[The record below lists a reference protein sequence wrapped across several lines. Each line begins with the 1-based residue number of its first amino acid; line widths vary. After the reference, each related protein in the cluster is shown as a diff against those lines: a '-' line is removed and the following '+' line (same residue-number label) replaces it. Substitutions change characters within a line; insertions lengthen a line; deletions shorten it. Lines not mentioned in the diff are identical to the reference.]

1 MTRREARELAFSL
14 LYELTFFPEKDPEE
28 LYRSER
34 EVRPFEEDDYVKTV
48 VVGAAKSKE
57 QIDALDEFDWT
68 EFRADCVYQV
78 HTQPLEIASE
88 PDFDED
94 KNPLY
99 KKFGDVLSV
108 ELKVTFRDKYAW
120 LDEISSPELIG
131 KLLSLAPEDLELL
144 DAYVFGDKTQVEL
157 AKEKGISQKNISKK
171 LNRIRRFL
179 AGN

>member
-1 MTRREARELAFSL
+1 MCIR
-14 LYELTFFPEKDPEE
+14 YI
-28 LYRSER
+28 RSH
-34 EVRPFEEDDYVKTV
+34 
-48 VVGAAKSKE
+48 SK
-57 QIDALDEFDWT
+57 
-68 EFRADCVYQV
+68 
-78 HTQPLEIASE
+78 SE

>member
-1 MTRREARELAFSL
+1 MAISYGKAYRDFKKELEKKHA
-14 LYELTFFPEKDPEE
+14 LYEQL
-28 LYRSER
+28 
-34 EVRPFEEDDYVKTV
+34 
-48 VVGAAKSKE
+48 GMSKE
-57 QIDALDEFDWT
+57 QIDALDEFDWA

-157 AKEKGISQKNISKK
+157 AKKKGISQKNISKK

>member
-1 MTRREARELAFSL
+1 MAINYGKAYRDFKKELEKKHA
-14 LYELTFFPEKDPEE
+14 LYEQL
-28 LYRSER
+28 
-34 EVRPFEEDDYVKTV
+34 
-48 VVGAAKSKE
+48 GMSKE

-78 HTQPLEIASE
+78 HTQPLEITSE

-99 KKFGDVLSV
+99 KKFGDVLTV

-120 LDEISSPELIG
+120 LDEISSPELTRR
-131 KLLSLAPEDLELL
+131 LLSLAPGDLELL
-144 DAYVFGDKTQVEL
+144 DAYVFGDETQVEL
-157 AKEKGISQKNISKK
+157 AKKKGISQKNISKK

>member
-1 MTRREARELAFSL
+1 MAINYGKAYRDFKKELEKKHA
-14 LYELTFFPEKDPEE
+14 LYDQL
-28 LYRSER
+28 
-34 EVRPFEEDDYVKTV
+34 
-48 VVGAAKSKE
+48 GMSKE

-120 LDEISSPELIG
+120 ENFSLLRQRISNYWMLTCSEIRPRLNLQRKKGFRRRTSRKSSIALG
-131 KLLSLAPEDLELL
+131 G
-144 DAYVFGDKTQVEL
+144 F
-157 AKEKGISQKNISKK
+157 
-171 LNRIRRFL
+171 
-179 AGN
+179 